1 MAAIEECQKEL
12 SEARALVEEA
22 ERSLVGDTDTMMTE
36 TEREAMLK
44 NKERFE
50 SVKAPSIYAIVGTI
64 ASLQISIA
72 QASGTSQLILP
83 SAITL
88 ISCALFGVTF
98 RYAVRRDLDNFQL
111 KTGTSAA
118 FGFVKG
124 LATRAGGPP
133 MELEINSNVAY
144 VGMYGMNPSSV
155 CNHRRKLQN
164 STDCPCLDVGKPKRP
179 VYIPLELCDLISL
192 QRYTKSL
199 SNLQRASLVEKS
211 MRALTGTTASAGIRR
226 YSTPLLPSAV
236 RNQAPPHISNAYI
249 SVWMLLNSFGL
260 LNDSK
265 HYTSEIAI
273 DMSQNRE
280 WMYTKRITRDGR
292 FNLEFTTY
300 VLEFLEF
307 AYTNATNIKPIIE
320 EGVEVLQIRCPCKK
334 CKNVIYNTREIV
346 YQHLCTSGFMKDYSL
361 WYAHGELY
369 STQGIG
375 RSSNPIPSKHMA
387 QEVDD
392 GVGEFPRYEEMVIES
407 MHQPEAPYYQQ
418 GSQHPNEPAQT
429 FFHLMNQASEPLWDG
444 CQKASTL
451 SVTTGLLNWKSEFN
465 ISAAAFDKLLPL
477 FKDSLPAGAKLPDN
491 FYETKKMLKPLKLP
505 SQRIHVCKNHC
516 MLFNGHHSDV
526 DHCLVC
532 NESRYTKS
540 GGKVPKLVMT
550 YMPIGPRLQRLF
562 YSKKTAQH
570 LTWHSDHPIDPDK
583 MIHPSE
589 SPAWKHFDTV
599 YPDFAQEARNVRLG
613 LCTDGFSPNTSNV
626 SPYSCWPVFIT
637 VYNLPPWLDFK
648 HQYIMLPLIIP
659 GNKSPGQNLDVFLQ
673 PLVDELKMLFSNGI
687 ETYDAHRRVNFQMR
701 AVLLWTISDF
711 PAYAMLSGWSTQGYL
726 ACPYCS
732 DKSGSSRLEKG
743 RKTCWFDCHRKY
755 LRKGHPFKNDKVNFK
770 KNQTVKEE
778 IPVPYPTGDEIW
790 ETVQNFSTVY
800 DGTPY
805 GPNYVKPQGFGV
817 SHNWVKKSIF
827 WELPYWRHLLIRHN
841 LDVMHIE
848 KNVFENL
855 FHTIMGTPKTKDKLH
870 AREDMKIIC
879 DRPVLEPTKEGNG
892 KSKIKKG
899 DYTLGREEVKQ
910 VCAWLK
916 NLKFPDGYASNIA
929 NCVNV
934 KDGSFYAFKSH
945 DCHVFM
951 QRLLPLA
958 IRGFVPKMIYEAV
971 TEMSMFFRVLC
982 SRTLHIQDLS
992 EMKRSIVQTVCK
1004 LEKIFPPG
1012 FFDSMEHLVIHLVD
1026 EALLGGPVSHR
1037 WMYQYERK
1045 LGIVKRRIRNKARVE
1060 GSIANEHLVNELAT
1074 YCSLYFEP
1082 TIETRHNREP
1092 RNFAPQHYSSLSGES
1107 PLSVFAFPSR
1117 RLYEKGGK
1125 KRLMSREEHH
1135 KAHTYI
1141 LLNCPEIAPYI
1152 REFEEV
1158 APGMHPGEP
1167 VLGLKD
1173 KYFALWF
1180 DRRVRLNLDGSL
1192 THLKVLARKP
1202 ELYAECHNG
1211 YFVNGYK
1218 FHTRQYGNGRVTHN
1232 FGVCVRGEIDN
1243 ANESDYYGLVEEILE
1258 IKYYGIGRST
1268 VVLFKCT
1275 WFDNE
1280 GGVVV
1285 NKNKLVDVKHK
1296 SRLKSNDPFCL
1307 ASQAEQVFYTPYP
1320 KVTKDTKDIWA
1331 VVKTKPRGVFEV
1343 TEDENE
1349 ADGFFQIDERFA
1361 VPHDVTRT
1369 DRVCL
1374 ASNTNTYEEISDV
1387 DSEGFE
1393 DEQHEEDVE
1402 DEDDGDELVYSDHD
1416 SDYDEEFSGS
1426 VDDLGG
1432 VGPAPPDSW
1441 EVADLDATMSRLM
1454 LSSKR
1459 DNNSDSTTTTS
1470 SSPPSPPLDFASA
1483 SSTPIRSSSGGVLE
1497 NLGAPFSMFNRGHAS
1512 SDRRG
1517 SAGGTSA
1524 GNFHRR
1530 VYSPESSGH
1539 GSLHRRSH
1547 NSTTTPRR
1555 HGTAATPRHVTRPIG
1570 TGAARSNSWGDFDPV
1585 TGLADSLPDHGVFRH
1600 FTPHG
1605 SQMIGGRGGQRAD
1618 DYYSQLD
1625 DHGRELPDDREH
1637 SIHTPHYLNAQ
1648 GTTSGSDV
1656 VDFQDFH
1663 LPLITL
1669 DGMGF
1674 ADHTIHRY
1682 IGALAFESLDHAWPT
1697 FTHIPKEVID
1707 EWFARFGT
1715 RYRWIP
1721 EEAEGIRTNFENIL
1735 AERFRDRMSG
1745 SKRKSKEM
1753 AIKAGHDI
1761 REINDSF
1768 PILRNFAPRPIHSS
1782 VWNLLIDYWDTP
1794 GWKKISLAAK
1804 RNRNSGE
1811 NDGVTPA
1818 RHTGGSIGVTE
1829 TRKKLKKKMG
1839 KEPLWHDVFCQTR
1852 LTPKSKEKYFKGDL
1866 EGLRYI
1872 TPMAE
1877 HAHVAY
1883 KKALEEKYG
1892 DDPTQQ
1898 TDDPELWETTQ
1909 LQMQGGKGKG
1919 RIYGIGSADLHF
1931 AVSGTYSFWSTSSSA
1946 KGSQAEVLRLR
1957 QQVEDLKNSQ
1967 TQMQENFDLKL
1978 KEKESEMD
1986 ARMQI
1991 RQYETDV
1998 RQSRVEQQLQELST
2012 FVNLLKQS
2020 GINLPNGL

>member
-1 MAAIEECQKEL
+1 
-12 SEARALVEEA
+12 
-22 ERSLVGDTDTMMTE
+22 
-36 TEREAMLK
+36 
-44 NKERFE
+44 
-50 SVKAPSIYAIVGTI
+50 
-64 ASLQISIA
+64 
-72 QASGTSQLILP
+72 
-83 SAITL
+83 
-88 ISCALFGVTF
+88 
-98 RYAVRRDLDNFQL
+98 
-111 KTGTSAA
+111 
-118 FGFVKG
+118 
-124 LATRAGGPP
+124 
-133 MELEINSNVAY
+133 
-144 VGMYGMNPSSV
+144 
-155 CNHRRKLQN
+155 
-164 STDCPCLDVGKPKRP
+164 
-179 VYIPLELCDLISL
+179 
-192 QRYTKSL
+192 
-199 SNLQRASLVEKS
+199 
-211 MRALTGTTASAGIRR
+211 
-226 YSTPLLPSAV
+226 
-236 RNQAPPHISNAYI
+236 
-249 SVWMLLNSFGL
+249 
-260 LNDSK
+260 
-265 HYTSEIAI
+265 
-273 DMSQNRE
+273 
-280 WMYTKRITRDGR
+280 MYTKRITRDGR

-307 AYTNATNIKPIIE
+307 AYPNATNIKPIIE

-334 CKNVIYNTREIV
+334 CKNVIYNSREIV

-375 RSSNPIPSKHMA
+375 RSSNPIPSKHVA

-407 MHQPEAPYYQQ
+407 MHQPDAPYYQQ
-418 GSQHPNEPAQT
+418 GTQHPNKSTQT
-429 FFHLMNQASEPLWDG
+429 FFHLMNQASEPLWDE

-451 SVTTGLLNWKSEFN
+451 SATTGLLNWKSEFN

-477 FKDSLPAGAKLPDN
+477 SKDSLLAGAKLPDN
-491 FYETKKMLKPLKLP
+491 FYETKK
-505 SQRIHVCKNHC
+505 I
-516 MLFNGHHSDV
+516 
-526 DHCLVC
+526 
-532 NESRYTKS
+532 YTKS
-540 GGKVPKLVMT
+540 GGNVPKLVMA

-583 MIHPSE
+583 MIHP
-589 SPAWKHFDTV
+589 
-599 YPDFAQEARNVRLG
+599 N
-613 LCTDGFSPNTSNV
+613 GFSPNTSNV

-637 VYNLPPWLDFK
+637 VYNLPPWLAFK
-648 HQYIMLPLIIP
+648 HQYIMLPLIIR

-687 ETYDAHRRVNFQMR
+687 ETYDAHRRDNFQMR
-701 AVLLWTISDF
+701 VVLLWTISDL
-711 PAYAMLSGWSTQGYL
+711 PAYAMLSGWSTHGYL

-755 LRKGHPFKNDKVNFK
+755 MRKGHPFKNDKVNLK
-770 KNQTVKEE
+770 KKQTVKEE

-790 ETVQNFSTVY
+790 EIVQNFSTVY

-855 FHTIMGTPKTKDKLH
+855 FHTIMGTPKTKDRLH

-879 DRPVLEPTKEGNG
+879 DRPLLEPTKDGNG

-910 VCAWLK
+910 ICAWLK

-1037 WMYQYERK
+1037 WMYQYE
-1045 LGIVKRRIRNKARVE
+1045 
-1060 GSIANEHLVNELAT
+1060 
-1074 YCSLYFEP
+1074 
-1082 TIETRHNREP
+1082 
-1092 RNFAPQHYSSLSGES
+1092 SSLSGES

-1141 LLNCPEIAPYI
+1141 LLNCPEVAPYI

-1158 APGMHPGEP
+1158 ALGMHPGEP

-1180 DRRVRLNLDGSL
+1180 DRKVRLNLDGSL

-1202 ELYAECHNG
+1202 ELYAQCHNG
-1211 YFVNGYK
+1211 YFGNGYK

-1243 ANESDYYGLVEEILE
+1243 ADESDCYGLVEEILE

-1296 SRLKSNDPFCL
+1296 SRHKSNDPFCL

-1343 TEDENE
+1343 TEDKNE

-1361 VPHDVTRT
+1361 VPHDVTRI

-1393 DEQHEEDVE
+1393 DEQLEEDLE

-1416 SDYDEEFSGS
+1416 SDYDE
-1426 VDDLGG
+1426 D
-1432 VGPAPPDSW
+1432 
-1441 EVADLDATMSRLM
+1441 
-1454 LSSKR
+1454 
-1459 DNNSDSTTTTS
+1459 
-1470 SSPPSPPLDFASA
+1470 
-1483 SSTPIRSSSGGVLE
+1483 
-1497 NLGAPFSMFNRGHAS
+1497 MFNRGHAS

-1517 SAGGTSA
+1517 GTSA
-1524 GNFHRR
+1524 GNLHRR
-1530 VYSPESSGH
+1530 VSSPESSGA
-1539 GSLHRRSH
+1539 RCSH

-1555 HGTAATPRHVTRPIG
+1555 HGTAATPRRHGTAATPRHVTRPMG

-1585 TGLADSLPDHGVFRH
+1585 TSLVDSLPDHRVLRH
-1600 FTPHG
+1600 FTPHDF
-1605 SQMIGGRGGQRAD
+1605 QMIGG
-1618 DYYSQLD
+1618 
-1625 DHGRELPDDREH
+1625 HDREH
-1637 SIHTPHYLNAQ
+1637 SIQTPHHSNAG
-1648 GTTSGSDV
+1648 GTTSGFDV
-1656 VDFQDFH
+1656 KDSQDSH
-1663 LPLITL
+1663 LPLITI

-1674 ADHTIHRY
+1674 ADHTIHGY

-1753 AIKAGHDI
+1753 AIQAGHDI
-1761 REINDSF
+1761 REINESF

-1782 VWNLLIDYWDTP
+1782 VWNRLIDYWDTP

-1811 NDGVTPA
+1811 DDGVTPA
-1818 RHTGGSIGVTE
+1818 RHTGGSIG
-1829 TRKKLKKKMG
+1829 KKKMG
-1839 KEPLWHDVFCQTR
+1839 KEPLWQDVFYQTR

-1872 TPMAE
+1872 TPTAE
-1877 HAHVAY
+1877 HAH
-1883 KKALEEKYG
+1883 KALEEKYG

-1898 TDDPELWETTQ
+1898 SDDPELWETTQ

-1919 RIYGIGSADLHF
+1919 RIYGIGSSDLHF
-1931 AVSGTYSFWSTSSSA
+1931 AVTGTYSFVSTSSSA
-1946 KGSQAEVLRLR
+1946 KGSQAE
-1957 QQVEDLKNSQ
+1957 D
-1967 TQMQENFDLKL
+1967 
-1978 KEKESEMD
+1978 KESEMD

-1991 RQYETDV
+1991 RQYEIDV
-1998 RQSRVEQQLQELST
+1998 CQSRVEQQLQELSA